1 MMVTL
6 TDRSRLEYIPPFSM
20 ALISIGLGDH
30 EGASSWL
37 TKAYQDRSQFLIFA
51 KVDPLLDSERSNQR
65 FTDLLTRMS
74 LL

>member
-1 MMVTL
+1 MMVAL

-30 EGASSWL
+30 EEALGWL
-37 TKAYQDRSQFLIFA
+37 TKAYQDRSHFLIFA
-51 KVDPLLDSERSNQR
+51 KVDPLLDPERSDPR
-65 FTDLLTRMS
+65 FKDLLTRMS